1 MTARRFSMICLVAS
15 LLPAL
20 AAGCLERK
28 EKITVDPDGA
38 VTIRLKYE
46 GSPKDLDSRDAM
58 PAAASGWETTRTL
71 IEKKGDD
78 EKYQLY
84 AKRKFAPS
92 QPLPESFAAPDD
104 PDADLKLRF
113 PTTLTIEHRPDG
125 AYYHFRRTYLPRT
138 WATVRYWHD
147 LHINDD
153 IEKLGEKPA
162 EELTHAERVKILKAF
177 ANTVGHEQVEYA
189 RAAWEEVDRGLP
201 PDCWLLARAA
211 LLGVYAELD
220 YDEMVARYQA
230 MPEEQRDQ
238 EFEKESDA
246 LIARAYAALSGSL
259 QVDAGFDAARLAAF
273 ETAFARQKLGYEIT
287 DELGLHSF
295 KIKIKMP
302 GEVVA
307 HNAHHWHSED
317 VGYLVWEFKGDA
329 FRDRPHEL
337 MVTSRVPVAAA
348 ADGRN

>member
-1 MTARRFSMICLVAS
+1 MTAPRFSMLCLVSS

-28 EKITVDPDGA
+28 EKITVDPDGS
-38 VTIRLKYE
+38 VKIRLKYE

-58 PAAASGWETTRTL
+58 PSAASGWETTRTL

-84 AKRKFAPS
+84 AKRRFAPG
-92 QPLPESFAAPDD
+92 QPLPDSFAAPDD
-104 PDADLKLRF
+104 PDGDLKLRF
-113 PTTLTIEHRPDG
+113 PTTLMIEHRPDG

-147 LHINDD
+147 LFINDD

-162 EELTHAERVKILKAF
+162 EELTHAERVKILRAF
-177 ANTVGHEQVEYA
+177 ADTVGHEQVEYA
-189 RAAWEEVDRGLP
+189 RAAWERVDPGLPVDR
-201 PDCWLLARAA
+201 WLLARAA
-211 LLGVYAELD
+211 LLRVYEELD

-230 MPEEQRDQ
+230 MPEDQRDD

-246 LIARAYAALSGSL
+246 LIAQAYAALTSSL
-259 QVDAGFDAARLAAF
+259 VVDAGFDAARLADF
-273 ETAFARQKLGYEIT
+273 EAAYLRQKLGYEIT
-287 DELGLHSF
+287 DELGLHSYN
-295 KIKIKMP
+295 IKIKMP

-307 HNAHHWHSED
+307 HNAHHWHDED
-317 VGYLVWEFKGDA
+317 AGYLVWEFKGDA
-329 FRDRPHEL
+329 FRDRPYEL
-337 MVTSRVPVAAA
+337 MVTSRVPLDA